1 MLDVHIDDFYKD
13 ISVILLTLFRNFPCK
28 ANLYVDDL
36 TGPAVL
42 DEFGLQDRRFRSAL
56 SAMSWLAEEGYIR
69 HSGDYNP
76 DGLDQAV
83 LSERAF
89 KQLTRTVTIAKTSN
103 DTTPN
108 NTEEEQQQIEN
119 IGSII
124 EQAIH
129 DRSSIKIKQACRL
142 FFNQNE

>member
-89 KQLTRTVTIAKTSN
+89 KQLTKAITIS
-103 DTTPN
+103 DVS
-108 NTEEEQQQIEN
+108 EQQQIEN
-119 IGSII
+119 IASII

-129 DRSSIKIKQACRL
+129 DRSSIKIKHACQM
-142 FFNQNE
+142 FFGSIDTAAFA